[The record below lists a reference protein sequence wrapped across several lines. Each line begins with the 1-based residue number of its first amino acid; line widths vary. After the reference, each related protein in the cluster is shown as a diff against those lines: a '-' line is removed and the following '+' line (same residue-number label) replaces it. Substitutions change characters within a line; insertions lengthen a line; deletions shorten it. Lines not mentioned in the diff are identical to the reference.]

1 MTSENIVFI
10 SDSDLT
16 FEYYLKETN
25 HKRRYSAKHRIG
37 RVPEKVLRHI
47 AQGTVSSLAGY
58 SEAEIRRFLF
68 TIRDREDE
76 YPDWAN
82 DLAFMLLLAEDNVL
96 KITKDRTASDNRRYY
111 FLIHLLYATYWNT
124 LNPTHPME
132 FVNIWAVL
140 ATYKTP
146 KS

>member
-25 HKRRYSAKHRIG
+25 HKHRHAAKHRIG

-47 AQGTVSSLAGY
+47 AQGTVSSLAGFNRG
-58 SEAEIRRFLF
+58 EITYFL
-68 TIRDREDE
+68 TIIFYNRSGI
-76 YPDWAN
+76 YPTWAVDIALMLSHN
-82 DLAFMLLLAEDNVL
+82 IKAF
-96 KITKDRTASDNRRYY
+96 KITKDRTATDNRRYY

-124 LNPTHPME
+124 LNPHALHGIYEHLDGPCHP
-132 FVNIWAVL
+132 
-140 ATYKTP
+140 
-146 KS
+146 